1 MRLNIIF
8 AFKFDEFC
16 MQSLYIGLQQYGNRR
31 GTIDAITLITQDNA
45 TVDVL
50 KNHEY

>member
-16 MQSLYIGLQQYGNRR
+16 MQNLYIGLQQYGNRR
-31 GTIDAITLITQDNA
+31 GTIDDITLASEGSGII
-45 TVDVL
+45 DVL
-50 KNHEY
+50 KQ